1 MSVLHDGSEH
11 CDSWVRTDGLG
22 EGVELARCWA
32 ARALA
37 QAPALGHECAV
48 SERWSRQYLL
58 GHVSILYDHVARR
71 DINSPFATLTSKRKK
86 VELMAE
92 GHLAVRAN
100 RFDVGRG
107 HCAVALFRGWI
118 RSR

>member
-1 MSVLHDGSEH
+1 M
-11 CDSWVRTDGLG
+11 
-22 EGVELARCWA
+22 
-32 ARALA
+32 
-37 QAPALGHECAV
+37 
-48 SERWSRQYLL
+48 L
-58 GHVSILYDHVARR
+58 GHVSILYDHVAIK

-86 VELMAE
+86 VELMTE

-118 RSR
+118 RS